1 MTLHHS
7 PWGPDSGDCDVTPA
21 LPGKRLSTKIML
33 LSTSATRS
41 LLTLAHT
48 LVRKYGDGGGHQGYI
63 YIIYKNRYIYMRMLR
78 RSPEGQERPGRARR
92 AHEDPRKATKAHEGP
107 RRPTKGHEGPGRG
120 PRIRTNW
127 GDQQGFCRRR
137 PRTPRTFCERWVSF

>member
-48 LVRKYGDGGGHQGYI
+48 LVRKYGDGGVTRGINKYI
-63 YIIYKNRYIYMRMLR
+63 YILYKKTDIYICECYEEAQKARN
-78 RSPEGQERPGRARR
+78 GQEG
-92 AHEDPRKATKAHEGP
+92 HEGP
-107 RRPTKGHEGPGRG
+107 TKTHEKLRRPTKGHEGPGRG